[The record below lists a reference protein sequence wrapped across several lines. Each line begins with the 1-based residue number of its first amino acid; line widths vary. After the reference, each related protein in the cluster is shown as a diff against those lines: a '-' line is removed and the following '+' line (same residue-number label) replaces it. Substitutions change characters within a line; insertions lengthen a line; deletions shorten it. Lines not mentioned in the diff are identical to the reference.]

1 MSEEQL
7 KGFMEKVSADEGL
20 QSRLKAA
27 TSPQAVADI
36 AKEHGY
42 TVSLEDLHAGD
53 SLSDQEL
60 EAITGGGGGR
70 VEKSC
75 SWGCVCKESLPHEVG
90 YPLE

>member
-1 MSEEQL
+1 MPEEQL

-60 EAITGGGGGR
+60 EAISGGGGAR

-75 SWGCVCKESLPHEVG
+75 SWGCVCKQSLPHEVG
-90 YPLE
+90 YPMG

>member
-1 MSEEQL
+1 MSEEHI
-7 KGFMEKVSADEGL
+7 KGFMEKALADLGL

-27 TSPQAVADI
+27 KSPQAVADI

-42 TVSLEDLHAGD
+42 TVPLEDLHAGD

-60 EAITGGGGGR
+60 EAIAGGGGGR

-75 SWGCVCKESLPHEVG
+75 SVGCICKQSFPLEVG
-90 YPLE
+90 YPHE